1 MLPFFK
7 PPQNI
12 ILPPVNTL
20 PTLNLPQP
28 IGRYGIYRP
37 PEPNPIEERLAN
49 SLNSLERAKKKFKDN
64 NANKYMFL

>member
-12 ILPPVNTL
+12 IVPPVNTL
-20 PTLNLPQP
+20 PTLDLPQP

-37 PEPNPIEERLAN
+37 PKPNPIEQRLA
-49 SLNSLERAKKKFKDN
+49 NSLERAKKNNDN
-64 NANKYMFL
+64 AANNNIFL